1 MSTKLDE
8 YLWIA
13 IVGCIFGFVYCFAI
27 GANDVANVS
36 TYMLKLNHYS
46 SLTCSN
52 FFVYSIPA
60 LGICNV
66 RGFQINHT

>member
-27 GANDVANVS
+27 GAIDVANVS
-36 TYMLKLNHYS
+36 KHAQKLNRHS
-46 SLTCSN
+46 
-52 FFVYSIPA
+52 P
-60 LGICNV
+60 
-66 RGFQINHT
+66 